1 MILWRGFEEEKK
13 RQPKYYFIFLFAKKK
28 SNKREWN
35 GFESLDLMRIVQS
48 NNDEV
53 YLIAK

>member
-1 MILWRGFEEEKK
+1 MILWCGFEEEKK